1 MDARFP
7 EGFRWGVAT
16 AYQVEGAWDEDGK
29 GKSIWDRYTHTPGKI
44 AHGDTGDRANDHRH
58 RYREDVALMRSL
70 GVQAYRFSISWP
82 RILPEGTG
90 RSNQK
95 GIDFYRRLADELRS
109 AGIEPFATLYHWDL
123 PQALQD
129 RGGWQSRDTVHAF
142 ADYAGVAAAS
152 LGELVKH
159 YFTINEFHSF
169 VDMGHRGLEL
179 EVGGDSVSIELAPGL
194 KLTAGELNQVRH
206 HSVLAHGMAV
216 QAIRSQGVPGTRV
229 GFAENMNCAVPAI
242 GDAEHIRAAEIAT
255 REENAPYLTVML
267 EGRYTDRYLA
277 EAGAD
282 APRFTDEDLAMIGTP
297 VDFVGVN
304 LYRPSEYVVP
314 SEDERGYRAIP
325 INESHP
331 KMQSSWHLFGP
342 EVMYWA
348 PRQVASIWGALPSTS
363 PRMAA
368 RRPTRCHRTGG
379 STTPIASCSFVPAS
393 TSSSGPQRKECL
405 WPGTSCGAPRT
416 TSSGRPGTA
425 IASASSTSTSR
436 RSSGRRSA
444 VPSGSGRRRART
456 PWCRAHWMPR
466 FEACTICGEL
476 SSRCA
481 VRNHTAKAARCAVQA
496 GDGPSSPHGQ
506 ARELRQHSGA
516 LQAGIHRR
524 VRTSIAYGH
533 RAQRQVATGMDAALG
548 GWCHPGKAIPCDY
561 RASQ

>member
-348 PRQVASIWGALPSTS
+348 PRQVASIWGALPIYVTENGCAAADTVS
-363 PRMAA
+363 PDGRVYDSDRVMFLRACLDQLQRATAEGVPVAGYFLWSAQDNFEWTAGYGDRFGIIYVDFETLERTPKRSAEWFREAA
-368 RRPTRCHRTGG
+368 R
-379 STTPIASCSFVPAS
+379 
-393 TSSSGPQRKECL
+393 QN
-405 WPGTSCGAPRT
+405 
-416 TSSGRPGTA
+416 
-425 IASASSTSTSR
+425 
-436 RSSGRRSA
+436 A
-444 VPSGSGRRRART
+444 V
-456 PWCRAHWMPR
+456 
-466 FEACTICGEL
+466 
-476 SSRCA
+476 
-481 VRNHTAKAARCAVQA
+481 V
-496 GDGPSSPHGQ
+496 
-506 ARELRQHSGA
+506 
-516 LQAGIHRR
+516 
-524 VRTSIAYGH
+524 
-533 RAQRQVATGMDAALG
+533 
-548 GWCHPGKAIPCDY
+548 
-561 RASQ
+561 